1 LQLYHNAFKLSNHPD
16 DIIAKLIKMYVL
28 YAHIVYSA
36 EGATTN
42 QLIEKIKLQCA
53 TQRKI
58 NKGYIARLIKKQ
70 N

>member
-42 QLIEKIKLQCA
+42 QLIEKIKCSV
-53 TQRKI
+53 RR
-58 NKGYIARLIKKQ
+58 NKRSTWVTLPGS
-70 N
+70 